1 MPPGLLEGGTHVSVT
16 IPYELANFIMY
27 SLGAALIIIA
37 IITFLNLNK
46 FIKRL
51 DRLVEKN
58 ESNINKTADTIPE
71 IAKNVNEVT
80 IGVKKG
86 VDKAGEAIDAV
97 ETSVCD
103 SILALLEGTEG
114 LLDFVNIAGEVIKAL
129 FKRLP
134 MGKRK

>member
-1 MPPGLLEGGTHVSVT
+1 MSVT